1 MDPLGT
7 GVTKID
13 VTSIVKLD
21 VYCCRS
27 IAPKSSINSIK
38 LEAGQ
43 TFNVGDKITAVG
55 GYYSLPCEVFLMRLY
70 LDEKLVPIILI
81 FKVIPDELLV
91 AGICIISHP

>member
-55 GYYSLPCEVFLMRLY
+55 GY
-70 LDEKLVPIILI
+70 
-81 FKVIPDELLV
+81 
-91 AGICIISHP
+91 